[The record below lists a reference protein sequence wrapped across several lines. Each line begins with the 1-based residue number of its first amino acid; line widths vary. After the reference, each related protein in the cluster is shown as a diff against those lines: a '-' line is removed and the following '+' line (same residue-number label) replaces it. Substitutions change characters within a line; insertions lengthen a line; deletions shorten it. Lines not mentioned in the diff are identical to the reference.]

1 MLKKKALKYE
11 EDENESESSEK
22 FSEEEESSEEEKVPL
37 KGRAAKTQPAT
48 RGRGRAATT
57 RGKRDISEDSDDES
71 GDSSEEKDTS
81 REWDEY
87 CYICQDGGNVM
98 CCDGC

>member
-1 MLKKKALKYE
+1 M
-11 EDENESESSEK
+11 
-22 FSEEEESSEEEKVPL
+22 
-37 KGRAAKTQPAT
+37 KTQPAT
-48 RGRGRAATT
+48 RGRGKAAPT
-57 RGKRDISEDSDDES
+57 RGKRAVSEDSDDES
-71 GDSSEEKDTS
+71 DESSEEKETS